1 MTEEHQPV
9 DAALRK
15 LVGEHQ
21 PSAQDRLLAEQRLT
35 EAIRAESKRAS
46 GRWTTRLVWIAALAA
61 VTFGTIYLLRPTQ
74 LEAATEEIASAAE
87 AVDPLTLP
95 ANTYLYTRADVVSL
109 GLVPA
114 EALGDLAFDRP
125 QLTYLLP
132 ATRETW
138 VAADGTIQIKT
149 TNQAPIFFT
158 PESEAAYY
166 AAELDKTDA
175 IGETITQ
182 TFPPSET
189 PETWPTEVEALD
201 EAIRSRTAERDLPDT
216 IEYLDVALDILR
228 ENPIEPGLRANTIR
242 LIGNLPGLNIVAA
255 SDQQT
260 RFAIDYID
268 RGLETSYSFTLDNAG
283 NLTSE
288 ETTLLE
294 FDAELGIP
302 ANTAVAFAAYKDQ
315 QVVNGLASP

>member
-21 PSAQDRLLAEQRLT
+21 PSAQDRLLAEQRLA
-35 EAIRAESKRAS
+35 EAIRAESQRAS
-46 GRWTTRLVWIAALAA
+46 GRWTSRLVWIAALAA
-61 VTFGTIYLLRPTQ
+61 VTLGAIYLLRPTQ
-74 LEAATEEIASAAE
+74 LEAAAEEIASAAE
-87 AVDPLTLP
+87 VVDPLTLP

-114 EALGDLAFDRP
+114 EALGEPAFDRP

-132 ATRETW
+132 AIRETW

-149 TNQAPIFFT
+149 TNQPPIFFA
-158 PESEAAYY
+158 PEAEAAYY

-175 IGETITQ
+175 IGETVNQ

-189 PETWPTEVEALD
+189 PEVWPTEVESLD
-201 EAIRSRTAERDLPDT
+201 EAIRSRIAERDLPDT

-242 LIGNLPGLNIVAA
+242 LIGRLPGLNVVAA

-260 RFAIDYID
+260 RFAIDYTD
-268 RGLETSYSFTLDNAG
+268 RGLETSFSFTLDNAG

-302 ANTAVAFAAYKDQ
+302 ANTAVAFARYENQ
-315 QVVNGLASP
+315 QIVNSLASP